1 MIKLRTLDSV
11 MLEVYDRITLN
22 KPFDKKLKP
31 YSKEKIKMALD
42 FFERKEDY
50 EKCKV
55 IYDFINNRFK

>member
-42 FFERKEDY
+42 FLKE
-50 EKCKV
+50 KKTMKNV
-55 IYDFINNRFK
+55 KSFMIS

>member
-1 MIKLRTLDSV
+1 

-31 YSKEKIKMALD
+31 YSKEKVIMALD